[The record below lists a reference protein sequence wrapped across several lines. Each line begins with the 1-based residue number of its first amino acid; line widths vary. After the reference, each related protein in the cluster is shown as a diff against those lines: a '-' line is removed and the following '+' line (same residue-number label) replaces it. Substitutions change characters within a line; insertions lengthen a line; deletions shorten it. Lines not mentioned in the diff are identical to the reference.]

1 MAKKLSSKRT
11 SKSRLESAIEQ
22 SSTSAP
28 TLDGV
33 DPGILDHVEHFFSSP
48 LPTMQHFS
56 LETQEGAR
64 EAIAI
69 LEEHQRVI
77 QERLKTA
84 RMLKTLCET
93 AQASDKK

>member
-1 MAKKLSSKRT
+1 MAKKLARKKT
-11 SKSRLESAIEQ
+11 PKSRLETAVEET
-22 SSTSAP
+22 STNSP
-28 TLDGV
+28 TLDGM

-48 LPTMQHFS
+48 LPRMQHFS

-69 LEEHQRVI
+69 LEEHQRII

-84 RMLKTLCET
+84 RMLKVLCET

>member
-1 MAKKLSSKRT
+1 MGKKRISK
-11 SKSRLESAIEQ
+11 KNPQSRLESAIEQ
-22 SSTSAP
+22 TSTSAP

-33 DPGILDHVEHFFSSP
+33 DPGILDHVEHFFSAP
-48 LPTMQHFS
+48 LPLMQHFS

-69 LEEHQRVI
+69 IEEHQKVI

-93 AQASDKK
+93 AQVSAKK